1 MLKHLKNPKN
11 WKKGGLTYL
20 RGSPRFKQIT
30 QLLISVYS
38 WILCFLESA
47 LKDLQSSDKIMFKY
61 LIKKGGKKY
70 LQWASSESS
79 WSPQLRFPSHSRCLA
94 MQNELLAHRKWEDS
108 SQSPIAFT
116 SVQTARNPR
125 PPATL
130 SAVVNLLL
138 TNFLLDCIIRRH

>member
-20 RGSPRFKQIT
+20 RGSPRFKEIT

-61 LIKKGGKKY
+61 LIKKGKKNTY
-70 LQWASSESS
+70 SE
-79 WSPQLRFPSHSRCLA
+79 PRQSRR
-94 MQNELLAHRKWEDS
+94 E
-108 SQSPIAFT
+108 
-116 SVQTARNPR
+116 ARNWD
-125 PPATL
+125 
-130 SAVVNLLL
+130 S
-138 TNFLLDCIIRRH
+138 RRTRDA